1 MFGIG
6 LSRQKSFGRR
16 SLAKEAVKPSAA
28 TDAAEKKRSVKNHKI
43 GETAQSS

>member
-1 MFGIG
+1 MCGIG

-28 TDAAEKKRSVKNHKI
+28 TTPLKKKRSVKNHKI
-43 GETAQSS
+43 GETAQPS